1 MLLIVSGTGYYF
13 VSQGGSGRPSSTSV
27 SDTAVSSASPSSTAS
42 SSSPRGRVIMV
53 FEAPLALASSDVV
66 ANYTMTLTSL
76 GDVPSTLTLA
86 AAAPPGITV
95 TVDPSQFTVGTSA
108 APVAS
113 IRVDPGTVPGTYGV
127 NVTASGGG
135 ETYTSA
141 LTLQVVTFLVVTVGT
156 QFVPEN
162 MTVPVNS
169 TVYWMRLNGPI
180 SQYDNGQHNV
190 VFLNDSLP
198 SSPALQQWESYSY
211 QFTAVGDYPYYCT
224 FHPWQK
230 GDILVTP

>member
-1 MLLIVSGTGYYF
+1 
-13 VSQGGSGRPSSTSV
+13 
-27 SDTAVSSASPSSTAS
+27 
-42 SSSPRGRVIMV
+42 MV

-95 TVDPSQFTVGTSA
+95 TVDPSQFTVGTSS